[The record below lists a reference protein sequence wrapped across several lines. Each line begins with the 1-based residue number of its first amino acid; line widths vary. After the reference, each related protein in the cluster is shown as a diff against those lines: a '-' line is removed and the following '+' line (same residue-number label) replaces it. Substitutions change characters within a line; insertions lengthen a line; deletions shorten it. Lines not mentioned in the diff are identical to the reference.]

1 MRVRHFFE
9 MEKIAICII
18 GAGPAGIATAAAL
31 VKQRPALQDQ
41 IVLIEKEQHPRDK
54 LCGGGL
60 TPWADQL
67 LRELALEATARDF
80 CVNRVLFYLN
90 DHPIAFDIPGL
101 MRTVRR
107 NEFDAALANSL
118 RRKGVRILENAPA
131 QGFTENDDGILVTTS
146 EGKFLAKLVVGAD
159 GAKSFVRRQ
168 FFRETPSRVS
178 RLLEVLVPANN
189 GVSPEFEN
197 QTVVI
202 DFRAMREGLQ
212 GYVWDFPC
220 WVNGAPH
227 LNVGLFDSRI
237 HDGQKNARADLPA
250 LLNRHLETRGFNPSP
265 QLMGHPERWF
275 HPVDRFSRPRVL
287 LAGEAAGIE
296 PWLGEGI
303 SAALAYGF
311 VAAETLLHALDTNDF
326 TLADYPQRIL
336 AHPLGKFLRRN
347 RIIAKMFYGKYF
359 HALLPSFG
367 RLLRGYVA
375 LKHRLSTR

>member
-1 MRVRHFFE
+1 

-31 VKQRPALQDQ
+31 VKQRPALRDQ
-41 IVLIEKEQHPRDK
+41 ILLIEKAQHPRHK

-67 LRELALEATARDF
+67 LCELALEAPAPDF

-90 DHPIAFDIPGL
+90 ERPLTFDIPGL

-107 NEFDAALANSL
+107 NEFDAALAGSL
-118 RRKGVRILENAPA
+118 RRKGVRILENTAA
-131 QGFTENDDGILVTTS
+131 QNFTENDEGILITTS
-146 EGKFLAKLVVGAD
+146 GGEFLAKLVVGAD
-159 GAKSFVRRQ
+159 GAKSLVRRQ
-168 FFRETPSRVS
+168 FFREMPSRVS

-189 GVSPEFEN
+189 GASHEFEN
-197 QTVVI
+197 QVVVI

-237 HDGQKNARADLPA
+237 HDGQKNLRADLPA
-250 LLNRHLETRGFNPSP
+250 LLNRHLETRGFKPST

-275 HPVDRFSRPRVL
+275 HPVDSFSRPRVL

-311 VAAETLLHALDTNDF
+311 VAAETIMYALDTNDF
-326 TLADYPQRIL
+326 TLVDYQQRIRV
-336 AHPLGKFLRRN
+336 HRLGKLLRRN
-347 RIIAKMFYGKYF
+347 RIIAKVFYGKYF
-359 HALLPSFG
+359 RALLPSFG
-367 RLLRGYVA
+367 RMLRGYVSI
-375 LKHRLSTR
+375 KHRLSAR